1 MGEKSV
7 FSEQVGG
14 STVDSLNGAETSYFC
29 ALVFKAPIKTF
40 EQVREY
46 LLKFS
51 DAQLIFQTKSVDYLW
66 IVKAPPK
73 YSVVNTEMFLQQKRE
88 KK

>member
-14 STVDSLNGAETSYFC
+14 SKEDSLNGATSYFC

-40 EQVREY
+40 EQVRDY

-51 DAQLIFQTKSVDYLW
+51 DAELIFQTKSVDYLW
-66 IVKAPPK
+66 IVRAPPK
-73 YSVVNTEMFLQQKRE
+73 YSVINTEMFLQQKGAG
-88 KK
+88 K

>member
-1 MGEKSV
+1 MQKSI
-7 FSEQVGG
+7 FSEKVEG
-14 STVDSLNGAETSYFC
+14 SKEDSLNGATTTYYC
-29 ALVFKAPIKTF
+29 ALVFKAPLKTF

-73 YSVVNTEMFLQQKRE
+73 YSVINTEMFLQQKGAG
-88 KK
+88 K